1 MDPGGVEMF
10 RTLKVAFSVP
20 GQSISHPPVVNAADR
35 LGLTAFMAV
44 MLHVLVILGVSF
56 APQERERREQRSLDV
71 LLVHRPSPT
80 PPEEAQ
86 FVAEAHQQGPSD
98 PPEAP
103 PAPPA
108 DSMGAVRATLE
119 ARTTPSQP
127 GPSAPTPA
135 GEKTDSD
142 SLPLPPAAPLAQKL
156 VPREHRILDQPA
168 GPAMEAPLRE
178 ESTPSL
184 AMGSATVED
193 MTEPRPDVSTGAD
206 SRARIMEDLKAKI
219 DQRLK
224 AFEARPKRK
233 WITARTREH
242 AYAAY
247 MEAWREKVE
256 RIGNL
261 NYPQEARRLGLSGSL
276 SLDVALNADGTV
288 ADILLRRSS
297 GENVLD
303 EAAVRIVEL
312 AAPFDEFPPSI
323 RAEIDIL
330 HIERTWQFSSGNR
343 FNSR

>member
-1 MDPGGVEMF
+1 MF
-10 RTLKVAFSVP
+10 RTLKVAFPVP

-44 MLHVLVILGVSF
+44 VIHVLVILGVGF

-86 FVAEAHQQGPSD
+86 FVAEADQHGAERPPSKR
-98 PPEAP
+98 PPRRRP
-103 PAPPA
+103 IRWTRF
-108 DSMGAVRATLE
+108 GRALE

-127 GPSAPTPA
+127 DASAPTPA
-135 GEKTDSD
+135 GVKTDSD
-142 SLPLPPAAPLAQKL
+142 SLSLPPAAPLAQKL

-168 GPAMEAPLRE
+168 GPAMEALLRE
-178 ESTPSL
+178 EPTPSP
-184 AMGSATVED
+184 AIGSATVED
-193 MTEPRPDVSTGAD
+193 MAEPRPEVSSGTD

-224 AFEARPKRK
+224 AFEARPKHK

-297 GENVLD
+297 GEKVLD

>member
-10 RTLKVAFSVP
+10 RALKVAFPIP
-20 GQSISHPPVVNAADR
+20 GQSISHPPVVSAADR

-44 MLHVLVILGVSF
+44 VIHVLVILGVGF

-71 LLVHRPSPT
+71 LLVQRPSPV
-80 PPEEAQ
+80 PPEEARY
-86 FVAEAHQQGPSD
+86 VAEADQHGAD
-98 PPEAP
+98 APPEALL
-103 PAPPA
+103 APPA
-108 DSMGAVRATLE
+108 DSMDALRASLE
-119 ARTTPSQP
+119 ARTTPAQP
-127 GPSAPTPA
+127 RASAPTPA
-135 GEKTDSD
+135 GAKTDSD
-142 SLPLPPAAPLAQKL
+142 FLPLPPAAPLAQTL

-168 GPAMEAPLRE
+168 GSAMEAPSRE
-178 ESTPSL
+178 EPTPSQ
-184 AMGSATVED
+184 AMDSAAVED
-193 MTEPRPDVSTGAD
+193 MAEPRPEVSTGAD
-206 SRARIMEDLKAKI
+206 SRARVMEDLKAKI

-224 AFEARPKRK
+224 AFEARPKHR

-297 GENVLD
+297 GEKVLD

>member
-1 MDPGGVEMF
+1 MF
-10 RTLKVAFSVP
+10 RALKVAFPVP
-20 GQSISHPPVVNAADR
+20 GRSISHPPVVNAADR

-44 MLHVLVILGVSF
+44 AIHVLVILGVSF
-56 APQERERREQRSLDV
+56 VPQERERREQRSLDV

-80 PPEEAQ
+80 PPQEAQ
-86 FVAEAHQQGPSD
+86 FVAEADQHGAD
-98 PPEAP
+98 AHPEAP

-108 DSMGAVRATLE
+108 DSMGALRATLE
-119 ARTTPSQP
+119 ARTTPAQP
-127 GPSAPTPA
+127 HASAPTPA
-135 GEKTDSD
+135 GAKTDPD
-142 SLPLPPAAPLAQKL
+142 SLPLPPAAPLAQTL

-168 GPAMEAPLRE
+168 GPAMEARLRE
-178 ESTPSL
+178 EPRPSQ
-184 AMGSATVED
+184 ATGSAAVED
-193 MTEPRPDVSTGAD
+193 MAEPRPEVSTGAD
-206 SRARIMEDLKAKI
+206 ARARVMEDLKAKI

-224 AFEARPKRK
+224 AFEARPKHK
-233 WITARTREH
+233 WVTARTREH

-297 GENVLD
+297 GEKVLD

-323 RAEIDIL
+323 RAEVDIL